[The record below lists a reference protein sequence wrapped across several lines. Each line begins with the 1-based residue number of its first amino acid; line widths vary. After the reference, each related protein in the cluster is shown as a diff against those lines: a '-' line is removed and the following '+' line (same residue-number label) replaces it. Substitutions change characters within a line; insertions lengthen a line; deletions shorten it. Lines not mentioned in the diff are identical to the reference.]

1 MVAEV
6 GQIVCVRQA
15 KAWGVEQMS
24 QKSAVIWGAGR
35 IGRGYVADLFDA
47 AGYRITL
54 VGRSPELMA
63 RLQSAGSYTIAN
75 VNKAGQRRD
84 RVITGYTALATA
96 QADELSEAVAA
107 AEIVVVAV
115 FPRDFSAVVKQLAS
129 GLLRRR
135 AERPGAALDIL
146 LCTNLVGAVPRFQ
159 SLLLQALPPEAQAYA
174 AERIGVVGTLVMR
187 GVVEPPPG
195 VHEEDPLL
203 VWTDGFG
210 EFPVDRHAFKGDIP
224 QIPDLRLVDDMNAEE
239 TRKLY
244 TYNMFHAALAY
255 LGARRG
261 YTLIAD
267 CMADPWVRGD
277 VEGALHEV
285 SQALGAKYGVSDEDT
300 ARWTGKVL
308 IRMDNPAL
316 GDRVARVGADPRRK
330 LRRDDRLVGPA
341 LVAREHGIPPLH
353 LARAI
358 AAALWFE
365 NPADPGAL
373 YVRERIAAAG
383 LPAAVR
389 ELCELAAAEG
399 ALAALIEEAYRDLT
413 IDENTELE
421 HTHV

>member
-1 MVAEV
+1 MAR
-6 GQIVCVRQA
+6 VRQA
-15 KAWGVEQMS
+15 ENSGVEQMS
-24 QKSAVIWGAGR
+24 QKSVVIWGAGR

-63 RLQSAGSYTIAN
+63 RLQAAGYYTIAK

-84 RVITGYTALATA
+84 QVITGYTALSTA
-96 QADELSEAVAA
+96 QAVELAAAVAA
-107 AEIVVVAV
+107 ADNVVVAV
-115 FPRDFSAVVKQLAS
+115 FPRDFRAVVEQLAP
-129 GLLRRR
+129 GVLRRR
-135 AERPGAALDIL
+135 AERPGTALDIL
-146 LCTNLVGAVPRFQ
+146 LCANLVGAVPRFQ
-159 SLLLQALPPEAQAYA
+159 SLLLQALLPEAQAYA

-195 VHEEDPLL
+195 VREEDPLL

-224 QIPDLRLVDDMNAEE
+224 HIPDLRLVEDMTAEE

-261 YTLIAD
+261 HVLIAD
-267 CMADPWVRGD
+267 CMADPRVRVD
-277 VEGALHEV
+277 VEGALHEA
-285 SQALGAKYGVSDEDT
+285 SLALGAKFGVSEEDT

-308 IRMDNPAL
+308 NRMDNPAL
-316 GDRVARVGADPRRK
+316 GDRVTRVGADPRRK

-341 LVAREHGIPPLH
+341 LMARAHGIPPLH

-365 NPADPGAL
+365 NSADAGAL
-373 YVRERIAAAG
+373 YVRERIAEMG

-389 ELCELAAAEG
+389 ELCELNAAEND
-399 ALAALIEEAYRDLT
+399 LAALIEQAYQDLAVN
-413 IDENTELE
+413 ENTELE